1 MRTYGALLSRAQ
13 FEFDTAVAADPDSEE
28 VAAADAYM
36 TLVGYFNSL
45 RELGGALRLL
55 DDDVP
60 ARLRVLQNR
69 GFGPNRLLYEKDR
82 ELTSRRGSSEISDTL
97 DALDRTFKMRTPGFL
112 SNRRS
117 LGVEHD
123 LGRSRH

>member
-69 GFGPNRLLYEKDR
+69 GFGPKPP
-82 ELTSRRGSSEISDTL
+82 
-97 DALDRTFKMRTPGFL
+97 A
-112 SNRRS
+112 
-117 LGVEHD
+117 V
-123 LGRSRH
+123 